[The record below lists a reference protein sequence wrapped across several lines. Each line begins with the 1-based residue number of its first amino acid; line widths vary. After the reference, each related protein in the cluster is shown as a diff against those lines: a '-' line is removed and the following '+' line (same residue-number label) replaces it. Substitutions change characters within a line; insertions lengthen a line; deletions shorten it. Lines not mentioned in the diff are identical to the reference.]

1 MVKVAPED
9 QFIVY
14 SRLPIPEGTLTPA
27 RNLTIQTVP
36 GENDRIWS
44 MKSLPEAAR
53 TNGADLLHVQYSVPP
68 RCHCPVVSTI
78 HDISF
83 RLHPNWFPLK
93 HRLLLN
99 LSTPIALRK
108 AARVITVSHS
118 SLKDMKA
125 IYGRLAERVRAVPNG
140 VGEEFLGAPPT
151 PSERASSKQI
161 VASKLGI
168 DVPFVL
174 AVGVLQ
180 PRKNLPMLTQ
190 AFVRAQKQFG
200 FPHHLVF
207 AGKIGWATEQK
218 YLNSLAEKVSVGS
231 SALLDFLGYVED
243 ELVPTL
249 YEACELFVHPA
260 LYEGFGLTPLEAMAR
275 GAATLVSDAPAL
287 PEIVGD
293 AARIVSATSVQ
304 DWAKS
309 IGEILTDP
317 SELSRLR
324 LLGPARAAQFSW
336 HDSAL
341 STLAVYREALSEKR

>member
-27 RNLTIQTVP
+27 RNLTIQNVP

-44 MKSLPEAAR
+44 MRSLPEAAR
-53 TNGADLLHVQYSVPP
+53 TNGADILHVQYSVPP

-125 IYGRLAERVRAVPNG
+125 VYGRLAERVRAVPNG
-140 VGEEFLGAPPT
+140 VGKEFLGTSPT
-151 PSERASSKQI
+151 PSERARSKQI

-174 AVGVLQ
+174 AVGVSSLSKREKIRRKPLSLRKSRSTSLRRLYISRSYCQ
-180 PRKNLPMLTQ
+180 GETRVHRGGTTGMKPR
-190 AFVRAQKQFG
+190 
-200 FPHHLVF
+200 
-207 AGKIGWATEQK
+207 
-218 YLNSLAEKVSVGS
+218 S
-231 SALLDFLGYVED
+231 SASW
-243 ELVPTL
+243 
-249 YEACELFVHPA
+249 
-260 LYEGFGLTPLEAMAR
+260 R
-275 GAATLVSDAPAL
+275 VSL
-287 PEIVGD
+287 P
-293 AARIVSATSVQ
+293 S
-304 DWAKS
+304 
-309 IGEILTDP
+309 
-317 SELSRLR
+317 
-324 LLGPARAAQFSW
+324 
-336 HDSAL
+336 
-341 STLAVYREALSEKR
+341 